1 MPSSLFFVYKQ
12 PLDGSMSPLFR
23 GGKML
28 PIGNS
33 SRCAVRNLVSDADSC
48 ARCVG
53 VLRRDK
59 TRLYLMTQVGSIIQ
73 HTLPPPSPSSTMNM
87 YCPCSPCKTRIGRIQ
102 YEYQKQNESQ
112 GRQRNIF
119 LNTLQPI
126 QPGARVDTPVRGAK
140 INFSRR
146 ESPPAIACL
155 VGVTPNHF

>member
-23 GGKML
+23 GGKLL

-33 SRCAVRNLVSDADSC
+33 SRCAVRNLVFDADSC

-73 HTLPPPSPSSTMNM
+73 HTLPPPSPSVPPPPLPLFPPPALPLSAFLPPLSLF
-87 YCPCSPCKTRIGRIQ
+87 CPICQFRSA
-102 YEYQKQNESQ
+102 
-112 GRQRNIF
+112 
-119 LNTLQPI
+119 LL
-126 QPGARVDTPVRGAK
+126 
-140 INFSRR
+140 SRR
-146 ESPPAIACL
+146 RQVLL
-155 VGVTPNHF
+155 VLVRSGAEPGQSGGREERDVAAEREHSLRR